1 MTPDPVTLAVLE
13 NRFRATVEEMGEALL
28 RTATSQILN
37 SSRDFSIALCD
48 ARARLVA
55 QADHIP
61 VHVGAMPFAAEA
73 VIATFGDAMR
83 AGDCYLLNDPWHGGS
98 HLPDLTIVLPVF
110 GDDAL
115 RFLCVVRAHQSDI
128 GGATHGGYN
137 PAATEIW
144 QEGIRIPPIRLG
156 EGGAIRE
163 DLVAMLAL
171 NTRLQRDFR
180 GDLMAMWGAARLGA
194 RRLEALIA
202 AHGAASLDA
211 AVDAILDLSE
221 AHARRIIAA
230 WADGEWT
237 GEAVLDDDGHGH
249 DDIAIRARVT
259 KRGDALTVDLSE
271 SDPQTPGFVNSSWPN
286 TVSAARMALAY
297 LLDPEVAKN
306 DGAFRPLTVIAR
318 EGTVVRARE
327 GAAVTLC
334 TSHPS
339 NEIVEA
345 VVKALSAACPDR
357 AMGGWGRRFRVA
369 ITGADPR
376 RAGRRFVW
384 HLFHARPGGGGHAR
398 GDGWSCAGEW
408 HSAGGLKFGS
418 VEMAEAR
425 FPLFFARHEFR
436 PGSGGDGTHRG
447 GLGAELE
454 LRIETAGPARANT
467 AGDGARHGAAGMLGG
482 LDGAPHRY
490 ELVRADGGARALRT
504 KESGVV
510 LNPGDRLLVR
520 SGGGGGWGDPA
531 RRDPAARERDAR
543 EGYCLPLPSREGAGG
558 GGGADTRGAGL
569 APTPTL
575 PRNSGGGSKA

>member
-1 MTPDPVTLAVLE
+1 MQAAPDPVTLAVLE
-13 NRFRATVEEMGEALL
+13 NRFRALVEEMGEALL

-48 ARARLVA
+48 GRARLVA

-61 VHVGAMPFAAEA
+61 VHVGAMPFAAAAVLEA
-73 VIATFGDAMR
+73 FAGAIR
-83 AGDCYLLNDPWHGGS
+83 PGDCFLLNDPWHGGS
-98 HLPDLTIVLPVF
+98 HLPDLTIVQPVF
-110 GDDAL
+110 AGDAL
-115 RFLCVVRAHQSDI
+115 QFLCVVRAHQSDI

-137 PAATEIW
+137 PAANEIW

-156 EGGAIRE
+156 EGDRLRE
-163 DLVAMLAL
+163 DLVTMLAL
-171 NTRLQRDFR
+171 NTRIQRDFR

-194 RRLEALIA
+194 KRLEALITQ
-202 AHGAASLDA
+202 HGAQRLGA
-211 AVDAILDLSE
+211 AVEAILDLAE
-221 AHARRIIAA
+221 GHARRIIGA
-230 WADGEWT
+230 WDDGVWR
-237 GEAVLDDDGHGH
+237 GEAVLDDDGHGAT
-249 DDIAIRARVT
+249 DVTIRATVT
-259 KRGDALTVDLSE
+259 KRGGSLTVDLTE
-271 SDPQTPGFVNSSWPN
+271 SDPQTLGFVNSSWPN

-297 LLDPEVAKN
+297 LLDPDVAKN
-306 DGAFRPLTVIAR
+306 DGAFRPLTVLAR
-318 EGTVVRARE
+318 EGTVVRAAE

-334 TSHPS
+334 TSHCS

-345 VVKALSAACPDR
+345 IIRALAHACPER

-436 PGSGGDGTHRG
+436 PGSAGEGRYRG

-467 AGDGARHGAAGMLGG
+467 AGDGVRHGAAGMLGG
-482 LDGAPHRY
+482 RDGAPHHY
-490 ELVRADGGARALRT
+490 TLVGADGASRDLRT
-504 KESGVV
+504 KESGVALV
-510 LNPGDRLLVR
+510 PGDVLLVR

-531 RRDPAARERDAR
+531 RRDPAARAADVA
-543 EGYCLPLPSREGAGG
+543 EGLV
-558 GGGADTRGAGL
+558 
-569 APTPTL
+569 
-575 PRNSGGGSKA
+575 

>member
-1 MTPDPVTLAVLE
+1 MQTDPVTLAVLE
-13 NRFRATVEEMGEALL
+13 ARFRAIVEEMGEALL

-61 VHVGAMPFAAEA
+61 VHVGAMPFAAAAVLEA
-73 VIATFGDAMR
+73 FGERIAPGE
-83 AGDCYLLNDPWHGGS
+83 CYLLNDPWHGGS
-98 HLPDLTIVLPVF
+98 HLPDLTIILPVF
-110 GDDAL
+110 DDGRRL
-115 RFLCVVRAHQSDI
+115 QFLCVVRAHQSDI

-137 PAATEIW
+137 PAAFEIW

-156 EGGAIRE
+156 EGDALRE

-171 NTRLQRDFR
+171 NTRIARDFR

-194 RRLEALIA
+194 KRLDALIA
-202 AHGAASLDA
+202 GHGAATLAA

-221 AHARRIIAA
+221 AHARRIVEG
-230 WADGEWT
+230 WADGEYR
-237 GEAVLDDDGHGH
+237 GEAVLDDDGHGAE
-249 DDIAIRARVT
+249 DLVIRARVT
-259 KRGDALTVDLSE
+259 KEGGRLAVDLSE
-271 SDPQTPGFVNSSWPN
+271 SADQVRGFVNSSWPN

-306 DGAFRPLTVIAR
+306 DGAFRALTVTAR
-318 EGTVVRARE
+318 EGSIVNARP

-345 VVKALSAACPDR
+345 IVKALAPACPER

-369 ITGADPR
+369 IQGSDPR

-384 HLFHARPGGGGHAR
+384 HLFHARPGGGGHAK
-398 GDGWSCAGEW
+398 GDGWSSAGEW

-425 FPLFFARHEFR
+425 FPLVFRKHELR
-436 PGSGGDGTHRG
+436 PGSAGAGTHRG

-454 LRIETAGPARANT
+454 LVIETDGPARANT

-482 LDGAPHRY
+482 ADGAPHRY
-490 ELVRADGGARALRT
+490 VLRHADGTERVLRT
-504 KESGVV
+504 KESGVEMR
-510 LNPGDRLLVR
+510 PGDVLHVL
-520 SGGGGGWGDPA
+520 SGGGGGWGPPEA
-531 RRDPAARERDAR
+531 RDAAAIAADAA
-543 EGYCLPLPSREGAGG
+543 EGLL
-558 GGGADTRGAGL
+558 
-569 APTPTL
+569 
-575 PRNSGGGSKA
+575 